1 MHVRAFKVAESDVS
15 CVGRSSSMGSNV
27 YRVITLQITHSPE
40 ANTQDLRPEV
50 PFLRDIT
57 SCPSNRRLGGY
68 FAGL

>member
-1 MHVRAFKVAESDVS
+1 
-15 CVGRSSSMGSNV
+15 MGSNV